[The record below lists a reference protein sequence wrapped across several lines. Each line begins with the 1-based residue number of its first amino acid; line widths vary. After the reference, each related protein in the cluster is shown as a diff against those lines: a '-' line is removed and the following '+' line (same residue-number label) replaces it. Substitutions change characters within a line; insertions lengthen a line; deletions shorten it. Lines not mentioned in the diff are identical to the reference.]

1 MALRFSTGELNFLRG
16 STEESLMKMILLFF
30 FISLG
35 SLFAQIQDQESEV
48 LRAMRLSCE
57 KQKVALGCFNYANM
71 LIRLDRADQADAFF
85 DLGCKLDHS
94 PSCQKEK
101 WTLPAPEKKADQV
114 SAKETATAPE
124 PAPEP
129 ETDPAPAPETPQA
142 PEAGPE
148 VEESPPTE

>member
-1 MALRFSTGELNFLRG
+1 
-16 STEESLMKMILLFF
+16 MKMILFF

-35 SLFAQIQDQESEV
+35 SSFAQIQDQESEV

-114 SAKETATAPE
+114 SALETAPATAPE

-129 ETDPAPAPETPQA
+129 APETAQP
-142 PEAGPE
+142 PEAEPE
-148 VEESPPTE
+148 AEESPPTE